1 ALGVVRPFLELHP
14 DQPRL
19 HREPLLHA
27 PVLPHDP
34 ARLRRSGEARRRRV
48 LQDVLAHHAAARA
61 TCDGRARH
69 PPVPGHME
77 RLLLAPDPLRTG
89 QPQPLHAPARAGG
102 AALQLRD
109 AVARD
114 LGRRR
119 HRHSPHPRHLSR
131 FPAILRVRR
140 RLGGSE
146 GMSARRALGLALA
159 DLYRNSWRLV
169 PVNAALGAVLVF
181 SAVLAI
187 AVHALLVLAVLAGP
201 LAAALA
207 HCSVTLVRTGNLV
220 LADAWEG
227 LLLHW
232 RRGLALGAA
241 GVCLGV
247 LAALAVHFYT
257 RSSAGWPFAFLTLY
271 LVVLLGIYAAVLTT

>member
-1 ALGVVRPFLELHP
+1 
-14 DQPRL
+14 
-19 HREPLLHA
+19 
-27 PVLPHDP
+27 
-34 ARLRRSGEARRRRV
+34 
-48 LQDVLAHHAAARA
+48 
-61 TCDGRARH
+61 
-69 PPVPGHME
+69 
-77 RLLLAPDPLRTG
+77 
-89 QPQPLHAPARAGG
+89 
-102 AALQLRD
+102 
-109 AVARD
+109 
-114 LGRRR
+114 
-119 HRHSPHPRHLSR
+119 
-131 FPAILRVRR
+131 
-140 RLGGSE
+140 
-146 GMSARRALGLALA
+146 MSARRALGLALA

-227 LLLHW
+227 LRLHW

-241 GVCLGV
+241 GVSLGV

-257 RSSAGWPFAFLTLY
+257 RSSTGWPFAFLTLY
-271 LVVLLGIYAAVLTT
+271 LVVLLGIYAAVLTTVAVASPELPLRLAARAAATLGAQRPGATLLIGLALLLVNLAGIAAAVMPFLTITLAYSFVAVAHFVLPPEAREV